1 MKISNDKFKLILTYQ
16 LVEVKI
22 IYSHDLPFVA
32 ELCDVFVLKELYS
45 GQPWAGHSEL
55 YGVTPN
61 LPLMWHGCPNIV
73 QL

>member
-1 MKISNDKFKLILTYQ
+1 MIIGDNKFKLYLTYQ
-16 LVEVKI
+16 LVEMKI

-55 YGVTPN
+55 NRVTPN
-61 LPLMWHGCPNIV
+61 LPLVRHGCPHIV